1 MPAVPLKPEYGPTLG
16 QLLAP
21 RWRRASRRAHVRVVL
36 AAVALVTLLVG
47 AALTLENAQYAR
59 GGPVPFSFSY
69 RDLHRT
75 VPAAGEYVRV
85 QSRRRGGLSDSFA
98 VGPLMLPAYTVPLNV
113 ELPLYAASYIARLS
127 RRYEDFQLRGEGE
140 AKVDTVPAYDI
151 LYEARAEGR
160 PMYGRD
166 ILLLPEQHHPR
177 AGVYITMLSSPAT
190 NPGVTSP
197 MLVGTTG
204 LLELPI
210 ETFTIG

>member
-1 MPAVPLKPEYGPTLG
+1 M
-16 QLLAP
+16 
-21 RWRRASRRAHVRVVL
+21 
-36 AAVALVTLLVG
+36 
-47 AALTLENAQYAR
+47 
-59 GGPVPFSFSY
+59 
-69 RDLHRT
+69 
-75 VPAAGEYVRV
+75 
-85 QSRRRGGLSDSFA
+85 
-98 VGPLMLPAYTVPLNV
+98 
-113 ELPLYAASYIARLS
+113 
-127 RRYEDFQLRGEGE
+127 
-140 AKVDTVPAYDI
+140 PAYDI

>member
-21 RWRRASRRAHVRVVL
+21 RWRRATRRSRAFVVL
-36 AAVALVTLLVG
+36 AGVGVIALLLS

-69 RDLHRT
+69 RDLYRT
-75 VPAAGEYVRV
+75 IPTAGEYVRV
-85 QSRRRGGLSDSFA
+85 QSHSRGGLSDSFA
-98 VGPLMLPAYTVPLNV
+98 VGPLVLPAYTVPLNV
-113 ELPLYAASYIARLS
+113 ELPLYAATYIPRLS
-127 RRYEDFQLRGEGE
+127 RRYEAFQLRGEGE
-140 AKVDTVPAYDI
+140 TKVNTVPAYDI
-151 LYEARAEGR
+151 LYDARVHGCA
-160 PMYGRD
+160 MYGRD
-166 ILLLPEQHHPR
+166 ILLLPERHHPR
-177 AGVYITMLSSPAT
+177 AGVFITMLSSPAS

>member
-21 RWRRASRRAHVRVVL
+21 RWRRASRRARMLVAIAGV
-36 AAVALVTLLVG
+36 AAVALLVG

-59 GGPVPFSFSY
+59 GGPVPFSFGY
-69 RDLHRT
+69 RDLYRAA
-75 VPAAGEYVRV
+75 PAAGEYVRV
-85 QSRRRGGLSDSFA
+85 QSRTRARLSDSFA
-98 VGPLMLPAYTVPLNV
+98 VGPLMLPPYAVPLNV
-113 ELPLYAASYIARLS
+113 ELPLYAASYIPRLS
-127 RRYEDFQLRGEGE
+127 RRYEGFQLRGEGE
-140 AKVDTVPAYDI
+140 TKVDTVPAYDI
-151 LYEARAEGR
+151 LYDARVDGR
-160 PMYGRD
+160 TMYGRD
-166 ILLLPEQHHPR
+166 ILLLPERHHPR
-177 AGVYITMLSSPAT
+177 AGVYITMLSSPET

>member
-21 RWRRASRRAHVRVVL
+21 RWRRASRRAHVLVVL

-113 ELPLYAASYIARLS
+113 ELPLYTASYIARLS

-140 AKVDTVPAYDI
+140 TKVRHG
-151 LYEARAEGR
+151 ARIR
-160 PMYGRD
+160 
-166 ILLLPEQHHPR
+166 HP
-177 AGVYITMLSSPAT
+177 L
-190 NPGVTSP
+190 
-197 MLVGTTG
+197 
-204 LLELPI
+204 
-210 ETFTIG
+210 